1 MAGKPTLTP
10 PQLAE
15 RLAQLRELEHLTF
28 NEACSQ
34 IGVPCGTVRYQLD
47 FVVPRFK
54 KECPDLD
61 WRIPIFSGRGP
72 LPPAVAGNVPRNE
85 LDAAESRKLKE
96 ELRELRQK
104 LASYDREFADHQFI
118 KQRLFALKESTVTQ
132 PDWLV
137 RKPKAIK
144 SPGIPCMLWSDW
156 HWAEVID
163 PAQINGVNAYNLEIA
178 HARSKALVERT
189 IQLLRNYMVSPN
201 YDGVAICLGGDM
213 LSGNI
218 HEELVNTNAVPIMA
232 AVVDLWGVLEW
243 AIKTM
248 ADEFGKVAIFCVTGN
263 HGRSTHKVP
272 SKDRAFTS
280 FDWLVYAHLQH
291 AFKDDKR
298 VSIIAP
304 NGSDIL
310 FAVFDHKFLLTH
322 GDQFRGGDG
331 MIGHIGPVT
340 RGQKKKQS
348 RNAEIGQEFDTM
360 IHGHFHTYSP
370 GDRVI
375 GNGSLCGYNEY
386 AASGNFAFEA
396 PRQALWVVHPQHGI
410 TYHIPVYVDEPKAA
424 REQAA
429 WVSWL
434 EAA

>member
-1 MAGKPTLTP
+1 MSGKPAQN
-10 PQLAE
+10 PQQVASLLQ
-15 RLAQLRELEHLTF
+15 RLRGLEHLTLR
-28 NEACSQ
+28 EACRELNIPDGSLRYTLEMT
-34 IGVPCGTVRYQLD
+34 VPKYAKAR
-47 FVVPRFK
+47 
-54 KECPDLD
+54 PDLD
-61 WRIPIFSGRGP
+61 WTMPIFSGRQGATP
-72 LPPAVAGNVPRNE
+72 AAVGKLPEGAAAVS
-85 LDAAESRKLKE
+85 AERKMKE
-96 ELRELRQK
+96 EIRELRQK
-104 LASYDREFADHQFI
+104 LAGYDREFADHKFI
-118 KQRLFALKESTVTQ
+118 KERLFALKESTITQ
-132 PDWLV
+132 PEWLV
-137 RKPKAIK
+137 RRPKSIK
-144 SPGIPCMLWSDW
+144 SPGIPCMMWSDW

-178 HARSKALVERT
+178 HKRARALVERT

-218 HEELVNTNAVPIMA
+218 HEELVNTNAMPIMA

-310 FAVFDHKFLLTH
+310 FAVFDHKFILTH

-386 AASGNFAFEA
+386 AASGNFAYEA
-396 PRQALWVVHPQHGI
+396 PRQALWVVHPEHGI
-410 TYHIPVYVDEPKAA
+410 TYHIPVYVDAPKGKHEPA
-424 REQAA
+424 Q
-429 WVSWL
+429 WISWL

>member
-1 MAGKPTLTP
+1 MSGKPQVTPDELARVLT
-10 PQLAE
+10 
-15 RLAQLRELEHLTF
+15 RLRGLTHLTF
-28 NEACSQ
+28 REATRELGIPEGS
-34 IGVPCGTVRYQLD
+34 IRYSLD
-47 FVVPRFK
+47 FVVPRFAK
-54 KECPDLD
+54 QRPDLD
-61 WRIPIFSGRGP
+61 WTIPVFSGRSNGQ
-72 LPPAVAGNVPRNE
+72 PALVGRASGDERNI
-85 LDAAESRKLKE
+85 AENAKLRGE
-96 ELRELRQK
+96 VRDLRQK
-104 LASYDREFADHQFI
+104 LASYDREYADHNFI
-118 KQRLFALKESTVTQ
+118 KKRLFSIRESTVT
-132 PDWLV
+132 PPEWLV
-137 RKPKAIK
+137 RRPKAVK
-144 SPGIPCMLWSDW
+144 SPGIPCMMWSDW

-178 HARSKALVERT
+178 HARAKALVERT

-201 YDGVAICLGGDM
+201 YDGIAICLGGDM

-248 ADEFGKVAIFCVTGN
+248 ADEFGKIAIFCVTGN
-263 HGRSTHKVP
+263 HGRSTYKVP
-272 SKDRAFTS
+272 SKNRAFTS
-280 FDWLVYAHLQH
+280 FDWLIYAHLQH
-291 AFKDDKR
+291 VFKDDKR
-298 VSIIAP
+298 VTITAP

-322 GDQFRGGDG
+322 GDQFRGGDS

-375 GNGSLCGYNEY
+375 GNGSLCGYNEF
-386 AASGNFAFEA
+386 AASGNFAFEQ

-424 REQAA
+424 KEVTA